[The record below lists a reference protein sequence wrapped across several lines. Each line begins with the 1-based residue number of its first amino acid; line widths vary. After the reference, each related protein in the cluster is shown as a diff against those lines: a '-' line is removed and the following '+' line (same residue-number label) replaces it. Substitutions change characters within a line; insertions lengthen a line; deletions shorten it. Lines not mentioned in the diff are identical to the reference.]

1 MHINSDNLLTMKESK
16 TRKFVKWQHS
26 GYKITLEMLLNQAMH
41 QKSLVFFLRTKLLSS
56 RPSERRVSLLF
67 YSFDLCTSKGLL

>member
-26 GYKITLEMLLNQAMH
+26 GYKITLEMLLNQA
-41 QKSLVFFLRTKLLSS
+41 SLCGVFLRTKL
-56 RPSERRVSLLF
+56 PSLF
-67 YSFDLCTSKGLL
+67 QT